1 MIGWEFSGVTC
12 SCCSYGKLLLQHSAV
27 AQKVSEFSQN
37 AVKCN
42 ILFDTLSAWMTFNR
56 QANAPLELHV
66 GPSHSCVGCDG
77 WLLVMALAWF
87 MEKPAFFLE
96 TGRSFILEQS
106 NYYLQYSTPVC
117 VGLYVSVF
125 SRAREYVKKKKSK
138 WPPPLW
144 LVLVNQWA
152 WVIN

>member
-12 SCCSYGKLLLQHSAV
+12 SWFSYGKLLLQHSSAV
-27 AQKVSEFSQN
+27 AQKVSEFLQN

-77 WLLVMALAWF
+77 WVLVMALAWF

-106 NYYLQYSTPVC
+106 NYYLQYSKPVC
-117 VGLYVSVF
+117 VWVCMCLFFPGLMS
-125 SRAREYVKKKKSK
+125 
-138 WPPPLW
+138 
-144 LVLVNQWA
+144 
-152 WVIN
+152 I

>member
-12 SCCSYGKLLLQHSAV
+12 SCCSYGKLLLQHSSAV
-27 AQKVSEFSQN
+27 AQKVSEFLQN

-42 ILFDTLSAWMTFNR
+42 IR
-56 QANAPLELHV
+56 ANARLELHV

-106 NYYLQYSTPVC
+106 NYYLQYSTAVC

-125 SRAREYVKKKKSK
+125 SRAREYIKKK
-138 WPPPLW
+138 
-144 LVLVNQWA
+144 V
-152 WVIN
+152 